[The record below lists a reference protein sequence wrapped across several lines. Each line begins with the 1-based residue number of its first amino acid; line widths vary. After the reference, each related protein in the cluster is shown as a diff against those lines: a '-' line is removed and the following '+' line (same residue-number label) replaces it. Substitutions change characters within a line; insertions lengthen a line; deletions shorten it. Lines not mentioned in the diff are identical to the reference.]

1 MQRLDCF
8 IVRIGRLCVEFL
20 PLFGLGSQYARV
32 IIPFADYFNLFISRS
47 ALQMSH
53 PLAGPCQ
60 QGKQNPR
67 GSSMR
72 FLRCRKAREKPQ
84 YAPSV
89 FNGKCRLSEYAKV
102 EPSIIGI

>member
-1 MQRLDCF
+1 
-8 IVRIGRLCVEFL
+8 
-20 PLFGLGSQYARV
+20 
-32 IIPFADYFNLFISRS
+32 
-47 ALQMSH
+47 MSH

>member
-1 MQRLDCF
+1 M
-8 IVRIGRLCVEFL
+8 
-20 PLFGLGSQYARV
+20 
-32 IIPFADYFNLFISRS
+32 FISRS
-47 ALQMSH
+47 ALQMSHPLAGPCH

>member
-1 MQRLDCF
+1 MILNGDRD
-8 IVRIGRLCVEFL
+8 E
-20 PLFGLGSQYARV
+20 ST
-32 IIPFADYFNLFISRS
+32 NLFISRS